1 MIGIELPND
10 PFQSEKLSDS
20 ANSNTAEFWKSCNSS
35 SNSNNNS
42 PSINEDASLIWNK
55 FADQCSPYQEIF
67 QKFQQT
73 PTILSNIPRN
83 IGNQA
88 QDLDGLLSTFS
99 QINEN
104 LTKLS
109 SQSSNVLKKIDSF
122 ETESKSK
129 NSLIISSVQK
139 DLEKFQQLKTKSRD
153 SIDKKEKEFQ
163 ARKSGI
169 EKSKEELKK
178 EKQELEKRIRE
189 IDQQLS
195 SLDQESQTLPSNL
208 EIIGKLKSSISKF
221 EKIQVKPREKVLIAC
236 KEASGLLNIV
246 FLSFLPKYTKIKK

>member
-1 MIGIELPND
+1 MFFCFFCFFYFLFLFLFFPYELKSKIFILELIGIELPND
-10 PFQSEKLSDS
+10 HFQSEKLSDS

-35 SNSNNNS
+35 SSSNNNNNS
-42 PSINEDASLIWNK
+42 LSLNQDASLIWNK

-67 QKFQQT
+67 QNFQQT

-83 IGNQA
+83 IGDQA

-169 EKSKEELKK
+169 ENDHSVIQCQSILK
-178 EKQELEKRIRE
+178 
-189 IDQQLS
+189 
-195 SLDQESQTLPSNL
+195 
-208 EIIGKLKSSISKF
+208 
-221 EKIQVKPREKVLIAC
+221 
-236 KEASGLLNIV
+236 
-246 FLSFLPKYTKIKK
+246 